1 MDQDQR
7 TLELLERIE
16 KANRKQV
23 FYARLQFACTIVAAL
38 CCALLLFAGIQIL
51 PELQATAAQA
61 ETVLGNLEAVTAEL
75 ANADIG
81 GMVADVDALVSTSQ
95 VGVEQAMDKINDID
109 FDSLN
114 DAIKDLSDVIEPIA
128 KFFNSFKFK

>member
-7 TLELLERIE
+7 TLDLLERIE

-23 FYARLQFACTIVAAL
+23 FYARLQFAFTIVAVL
-38 CCALLLFAGIQIL
+38 CCAVLLIAGIQIL
-51 PELQATAAQA
+51 PKLQETAAQA
-61 ETVLGNLEAVTAEL
+61 ETVLSNLEAVTAQL

-81 GMVADVDALVSTSQ
+81 TMVEDVNALVSTSQ
-95 VGVEQAMDKINDID
+95 VGVEQAIAKINDID

>member
-7 TLELLERIE
+7 ALELLERIE

-23 FYARLQFACTIVAAL
+23 FYARLQFVCTIVAAL
-38 CCALLLFAGIQIL
+38 CCSLLLFAGIRIM
-51 PELQATAAQA
+51 PELQATTAQA
-61 ETVLGNLEAVTAEL
+61 ETVLHNLETVTTEL
-75 ANADIG
+75 AKADIG

-95 VGVEQAMDKINDID
+95 VGVEQAMAKINDID